1 MFPLLGGSLIG
12 GVTTF
17 AAAWITQR
25 RQANVQLFLQ
35 EKARR
40 QELYKQFIE
49 EASKLYIDALIH
61 DQVAVQALPDLYC
74 VVQPRAG
81 LSLRRAVAAARV
93 PQRPAVWFGH
103 RSASREYD

>member
-1 MFPLLGGSLIG
+1 MGTANVSAFAALGGSLIG
-12 GVTTF
+12 DVTTF

-25 RQANVQLFLQ
+25 RQANVQLLLQ

-74 VVQPRAG
+74 VVQPRAD
-81 LSLRRAVAAARV
+81 L
-93 PQRPAVWFGH
+93 
-103 RSASREYD
+103 